1 MLINRA
7 KYTVGDTITFKLAT
21 GEEIIGK
28 LASEDDKTLVVE
40 RPLMLA
46 MTKNGPAMAPI
57 LMTVDLKTTLT
68 FNKSAISIFPV
79 ETDKEIAEQYMFQ
92 TTGIQTV
99 SAGSIVT

>member
-7 KYTVGDTITFKLAT
+7 KYTVGDTISFKLAT

-46 MTKNGPAMAPI
+46 MTPKGPAMAPVM
-57 LMTVDLKTTLT
+57 MTVDPKTTLT
-68 FNKSAISIFPV
+68 FSKTALAIFPV
-79 ETDKEIAEQYMFQ
+79 ETDKEIAEQYTFQ

>member
-7 KYTVGDTITFKLAT
+7 KYAVGDTVSFKLGT

-28 LASEDDKTLVVE
+28 LVSEDNISIVIE

-46 MTKNGPAMAPI
+46 MTAKGPAMAPVM
-57 LMTVDLKTTLT
+57 MTVDPKTTLT
-68 FNKSAISIFPV
+68 FSKTAIAISPV
-79 ETDKEIAEQYMFQ
+79 ETDKEIADQYTLQ